1 VQLTASVVRRC
12 LRTCAA
18 VAGPFLLLTAG
29 TASAS
34 AAGADGFVQTNL
46 VSDQPGVAATTD
58 PNLVNAWGLV
68 ASKTSP
74 WWVSDNGTGLSTLYN
89 GAGAIVPLVVSVP
102 APAGAP
108 AGFVPGPSGI
118 VFNGTADFT
127 VSNGTTSGPAIFIW
141 STEDGT
147 ISGWNPGVDRT
158 HAVRVVDNFGG
169 GAGAVYKGLALG
181 TIAGKQF
188 LFATNF
194 RSGNVDVFDT
204 AFKPVNLGRRAFQDE
219 FIPDDFAP
227 FGIANIGGNLFVT
240 FAKQNATRDAD
251 VAGQGN
257 GFVDEFDTSGR
268 LLRRIAI
275 RGVLDSPWGLT
286 VAPAGFGRFG
296 GDLLVGNFGNGRIH
310 AFDLGPAGEDDLAHF
325 EGTFEN
331 AQGHALVI
339 DGLWSVEFGNGAGA
353 GPTGTLFFTAG
364 PDAQNHGLLGSLV
377 PQS

>member
-1 VQLTASVVRRC
+1 VL
-12 LRTCAA
+12 
-18 VAGPFLLLTAG
+18 AGPLLLLTAG
-29 TASAS
+29 TGSAS
-34 AAGADGFVQTNL
+34 AATADGFVQTNL

-68 ASKTSP
+68 ASATSP
-74 WWVSDNGTGLSTLYN
+74 WWVSDNGTGLSTLYS
-89 GAGAIVPLVVSVP
+89 GAGAVVPLVVGVP
-102 APAGAP
+102 APAGAA

-118 VFNGTADFT
+118 VFNGTATDFT
-127 VSNGTTSGPAIFIW
+127 VSNGTTSGPAIFIF

-147 ISGWNPGVDRT
+147 ISGWSPGVDRT
-158 HAVRVVDNFGG
+158 HAIRVVDNFGG
-169 GAGAVYKGLALG
+169 GRGAVYKGLALG

-204 AFKPVNLGRRAFQDE
+204 AFAPVDLGRRAFQDE

-227 FGIANIGGNLFVT
+227 FGIANIGGDLFVT
-240 FAKQNATRDAD
+240 FARQNATKDAD
-251 VAGQGN
+251 VAGRGN
-257 GFVDEFDTSGR
+257 GFVDEFTTGGE
-268 LLRRIAI
+268 LVRRIAI

-310 AFDLGPAGEDDLAHF
+310 AFDLGPAGEDELAHF
-325 EGTFEN
+325 AGTFEN
-331 AQGHALVI
+331 AQGRALTI

-353 GPTGTLFFTAG
+353 GPKGTLFFTAG
-364 PDAQNHGLLGSLV
+364 PAGQTHGLLGTLV
-377 PQS
+377 PQT